1 MPKQADLIETLNI
14 YTIDKPYIMF
24 SEVEINKGVYMPTSN
39 YTNIIKDYRMIE
51 DGFRDATS
59 KTLKVFRASR
69 VLDNFLEEYQ
79 KAFQLLIAPIAN
91 KYNYIFEQFCYDNPI
106 QGMIFKYQPNSQRIL
121 KEL

>member
-59 KTLKVFRASR
+59 KALKVFRASR

-79 KAFQLLIAPIAN
+79 KAFQLLIISIAN

>member
-1 MPKQADLIETLNI
+1 MPKQADLIEILNI

-59 KTLKVFRASR
+59 KALKVFRASR

-79 KAFQLLIAPIAN
+79 KAF
-91 KYNYIFEQFCYDNPI
+91 
-106 QGMIFKYQPNSQRIL
+106 
-121 KEL
+121 

>member
-51 DGFRDATS
+51 DGFRNAPS
-59 KTLKVFRASR
+59 KIFKVFNTSR
-69 VLDNFLEEYQ
+69 ILSNFVEEYWQ
-79 KAFQLLIAPIAN
+79 AFQSLVILIAN
-91 KYNYIFEQFCYDNPI
+91 RYNYIFEQVCYDSP
-106 QGMIFKYQPNSQRIL
+106 MILKYQPNSQRIL